1 VGEADEE
8 EKTLADAPCFSVADA
23 DFCPRD
29 PLE

>member
-1 VGEADEE
+1 VSEADEKK
-8 EKTLADAPCFSVADA
+8 KTLPDAPRLSIANA

>member
-1 VGEADEE
+1 VSEADE
-8 EKTLADAPCFSVADA
+8 KKKALPDAPRFSVADA